1 MAPAEHFDKQ
11 QDDLT
16 AEEVLGVEELIETA
30 HIKAR
35 EFCRLEFLGNKKFND
50 IIFHAAWIGLV
61 VLFSIG
67 AGSIAWALT
76 INKNMG
82 SLQTNAAEVK
92 GQIISIENKNA
103 ERENLLLDI
112 KDNQKKIIEK
122 EDAIL
127 KSSKTNR

>member
-1 MAPAEHFDKQ
+1 MAPVDNFSEPDGGLRAK
-11 QDDLT
+11 
-16 AEEVLGVEELIETA
+16 EVLDVDERIETA
-30 HIKAR
+30 HAKAR
-35 EFCRLEFLGNKKFND
+35 EFCRLEFLSGKKFNA

-92 GQIISIENKNA
+92 GQIISIENKSA
-103 ERENLLLDI
+103 DRESLLLDI
-112 KDNQKKIIEK
+112 KDGQKKILDK
-122 EDAIL
+122 QDAIL
-127 KSSKTNR
+127 KMSKTNR